1 MKMREINVAVIDLD
15 ELVSRAVAFHGHR
28 GPYLVCGVRMG
39 LLALRLL
46 RSRGYTG
53 LTVTAET
60 GVTPP
65 VSCLV
70 DGLQI
75 ATGCTLGKGNIA
87 VLGGGHPRA
96 ILSTKDQRVVIE
108 LCPEWPEK
116 FAQMDGETAARRV
129 MGAADEELFTWRLL

>member
-1 MKMREINVAVIDLD
+1 MKMREIDVAAVNLD
-15 ELVSRAVAFHGHR
+15 ELASHAVEFHGHL
-28 GPYLVCGVRMG
+28 GPYLICGVKMG
-39 LLALRLL
+39 LLALRLI

-70 DGLQI
+70 DGLQV

-96 ILSTKDQRVVIE
+96 LFRTKDQSVVIE
-108 LCPEWPEK
+108 LRPEWPEK
-116 FAQMDGETAARRV
+116 FAQMDGETAARTV
-129 MGAADEELFTWRLL
+129 LHASDEELFTWRLL

>member
-1 MKMREINVAVIDLD
+1 MKMREIDVATVNLD
-15 ELVSRAVAFHGHR
+15 ELVSRAVEFHGHL
-28 GPYLVCGVRMG
+28 GPYLICGVKMG
-39 LLALRLL
+39 LLALRVLG
-46 RSRGYTG
+46 SRGYSK

-60 GVTPP
+60 GITPP

-96 ILSTKDQRVVIE
+96 LFRTRDQSVIIE
-108 LCPEWPEK
+108 LRPEWPEL
-116 FAQMDGETAARRV
+116 FAQMDGEAAARRV
-129 MGAADEELFTWRLL
+129 LRAADAELFTWQLL